1 METIN
6 IQKENVVKAYNSSND
21 EQKKL
26 LEALFGKETFK
37 PKDITERIKTFE
49 DACKELGTN
58 HPLVL
63 QYEFNY
69 NAEGGWND
77 NADTRD
83 LSAYLKLR
91 IITAALN
98 EGWEPQFTKGER
110 RWYVWYNIITK
121 NEYNKLTDEEKSR
134 AVLRSHNGAS
144 ASGGLVYADA
154 GYDSSFSNSLCGS
167 RLAFKAPELAKY
179 AGVQFIELYAD
190 FCLRADGKAE

>member
-1 METIN
+1 MDTIK
-6 IQKENVVKAYNSSND
+6 IQKKNVIKAYNNSND

-26 LEALFGKETFK
+26 LEALFGKKIFK

-63 QYEFNY
+63 QYKFNY

-77 NADTRD
+77 NADTRNF
-83 LSAYLKLR
+83 SSYLKLR

-98 EGWEPQFTKGER
+98 EGWEPQFIKGEK
-110 RWYVWYNIITK
+110 RWFIWYKIISEI
-121 NEYNKLTDEEKSR
+121 EYNNLTDEKKSQ
-134 AVLRSHNGAS
+134 AVLRSGYNMYEY
-144 ASGGLVYADA
+144 GGFVFIDAD
-154 GYDSSFSNSLCGS
+154 YSSSLLHSFYGS
-167 RLAFKAPELAKY
+167 RLAFKNKELAIY

-190 FCLRADGKAE
+190 LSFSADRKSQ

>member
-134 AVLRSHNGAS
+134 AVLRSNSNAN
-144 ASGGLVYADA
+144 ADGGLVYAGAD
-154 GYDSSFSNSLCGS
+154 YDSSVSFSHFGS